1 MSKLLVTLNIPVIE
15 MSFDVY
21 LPINKKI
28 GTLKKYLLNTI
39 KELTDGNFNMEL
51 DKLKMIDQVT
61 GKEYENNICLN
72 DTEIKNGS
80 KIIIV

>member
-1 MSKLLVTLNIPVIE
+1 MSKLLVTLSIPVIE

-39 KELTDGNFNMEL
+39 RELTEDNFNVEL
-51 DKLKMIDQVT
+51 DKLKLIDQIT
-61 GKEYENNICLN
+61 GKEYENNVYLN
-72 DTEIKNGS
+72 DSEIKNGS
-80 KIIIV
+80 KIIII